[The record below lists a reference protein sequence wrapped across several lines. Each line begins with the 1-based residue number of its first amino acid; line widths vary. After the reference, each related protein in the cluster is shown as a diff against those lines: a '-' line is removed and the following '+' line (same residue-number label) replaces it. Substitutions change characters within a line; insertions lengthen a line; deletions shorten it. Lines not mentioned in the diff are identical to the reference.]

1 MASDEAGTRF
11 SQFTRIDTSRSLL
24 NPSPYALQELL
35 DELLSSGLWKIGGC
49 FEDLLGT
56 RPRSVH
62 YSPKYF
68 VRDGAILLAHGLCV
82 TEYAEQLET
91 GAIQRAKF
99 HLRTGVNTKD
109 QDAVSHDHYSHERP
123 GAVYAVPV
131 RSDVATT
138 QEEFHAV
145 HVSYHM
151 ERTHGTTTKEGR
163 MAAKRAKMLDELIA
177 AIPRQQIRRAF
188 VHPTSRQVLHN
199 LQVKYNLKTSNLKI
213 YKELRA
219 LFVERYW

>member
-1 MASDEAGTRF
+1 MTRF
-11 SQFTRIDTSRSLL
+11 SQFARIDTSRSLL
-24 NPSPYALQELL
+24 NPSPDALQESVDKLL
-35 DELLSSGLWKIGGC
+35 PDGLWKVGQC

-56 RPRSVH
+56 RPRNAAH

-68 VRDGAILLAHGLCV
+68 ERDGAILLAHGLYN

-109 QDAVSHDHYSHERP
+109 QDGVSHDHYSHGRP

-163 MAAKRAKMLDELIA
+163 MAAKRAKLLDELIA
-177 AIPRQQIRRAF
+177 AIPTQQIQRAF
-188 VHPTSRQVLHN
+188 VHPRSNKQLIK
-199 LQVKYNLKTSNLKI
+199 LQRKYNFKASNGKI
-213 YKELRA
+213 YMELRA

>member
-1 MASDEAGTRF
+1 MTRF
-11 SQFTRIDTSRSLL
+11 SQFARIDTSRSLL
-24 NPSPYALQELL
+24 NPSPDALQESVDKLL
-35 DELLSSGLWKIGGC
+35 PDGLWKVGQC

-56 RPRSVH
+56 RPRNAAH

-68 VRDGAILLAHGLCV
+68 ERDGAILLAHGLYN

-109 QDAVSHDHYSHERP
+109 QDGVPHDHYSHGRP

-163 MAAKRAKMLDELIA
+163 MAAKRAKLLDELIA
-177 AIPRQQIRRAF
+177 AIPTQQIQRAF
-188 VHPTSRQVLHN
+188 VHPRSNGELIK
-199 LQVKYNLKTSNLKI
+199 LQRKYNFKASNGKI
-213 YKELRA
+213 YMELRA

>member
-1 MASDEAGTRF
+1 MTRF
-11 SQFTRIDTSRSLL
+11 SQFARIDTSRSLL
-24 NPSPYALQELL
+24 NPSPDALQESVDKLL
-35 DELLSSGLWKIGGC
+35 PDGLWKVGQC

-56 RPRSVH
+56 RPRAAAH
-62 YSPKYF
+62 YNPKYF
-68 VRDGAILLAHGLCV
+68 ERDGAILLAHGLYNTV
-82 TEYAEQLET
+82 YAEQLET

-99 HLRTGVNTKD
+99 HLRTGVNTKG
-109 QDAVSHDHYSHERP
+109 QDGVPHDRYSHGRP

-151 ERTHGTTTKEGR
+151 ERTHGTTTKDGR
-163 MAAKRAKMLDELIA
+163 MAAKRAKLLDELIA
-177 AIPRQQIRRAF
+177 AIPTQLIRRAF

-199 LQVKYNLKTSNLKI
+199 LQVKYNFKTSNSTI

>member
-1 MASDEAGTRF
+1 MNRF

-24 NPSPYALQELL
+24 NPSPDALQELV
-35 DELLSSGLWKIGGC
+35 DKLLPDGLWKVGQC
-49 FEDLLGT
+49 FEDRLGT
-56 RPRSVH
+56 RPRDAAH